1 MTARSCAAGRS
12 PASESG
18 RYKRAEL
25 HARFAKSP
33 CNFGGDFGGAGGVAV
48 DAEGVGDFGAVP
60 RNDFPLHDGH
70 GLLGGFGGI
79 VSERVGVFAGAQC
92 AVWFVAAV

>member
-25 HARFAKSP
+25 HACFAKSLRG
-33 CNFGGDFGGAGGVAV
+33 FGGDLWGAGSIAV
-48 DAEGVGDFGAVP
+48 DA
-60 RNDFPLHDGH
+60 
-70 GLLGGFGGI
+70 
-79 VSERVGVFAGAQC
+79 
-92 AVWFVAAV
+92 